1 MKNAFA
7 ILTSCLLLTSQL
19 GLGMVLQPQPSAPAE
34 CGHCPCGGK
43 ASCCEDSNPAD
54 LPLPALPPRPA
65 NFHVQPMFADG
76 QANAVFKLPPVVLE
90 FSALPQ
96 PLQLRVAGVPVHKRV
111 CRYLT

>member
-7 ILTSCLLLTSQL
+7 FLTSCLLLTSQL

-34 CGHCPCGGK
+34 CERCPCGK
-43 ASCCEDSNPAD
+43 ASCCEDSNPSD

-65 NFHVQPMFADG
+65 KFQAQPDTA
-76 QANAVFKLPPVVLE
+76 APPAKPVFKLPVV
-90 FSALPQ
+90 SAESPSHPQ
-96 PLQLRVAGVPVHKRV
+96 PLQLRVTGVPLHKRV